1 MLAAACGQ
9 ILGLDNIDYEAGDGG
24 TTSAPVSD
32 ATTAEDA
39 LGSPVGADGSAADQS
54 IGDDAP
60 GTSSDAGTEAGD
72 ALVPPVTIASAPG
85 TWGAALGVAVD
96 LTRVY
101 WVTSEGYVLSA
112 PKDGGPTTTIA
123 TGQSEPLDV
132 AMLGSTLYWSVV
144 PPGTGPQCMVETA
157 STAGGGADAA
167 VTCICTAAVTTVR
180 MTLGAGSVVFLA
192 KGTGASVNNE
202 YVGFSSA
209 GGFTNVQTQGP
220 SSAITATTTQGFLG
234 NGNGFHIDEL
244 GFPALTYGSAECTS
258 SCGGT
263 TIVDMALDAAEQ
275 NILWVTQGGG
285 VHTIPI
291 HVNGAVGA
299 QFVVLPATP
308 QRMAR
313 DASYIYVTAGSSS
326 VYAVPIAQAPDAGTF
341 LTLANSETSPFGIA
355 VDDTNLYWG
364 NADGTIRRTS
374 VPTPP

>member
-1 MLAAACGQ
+1 MLSAACGQ
-9 ILGLDNIDYEAGDGG
+9 ILGLDDIDYEPGDGG
-24 TTSAPVSD
+24 KPSGPSD
-32 ATTAEDA
+32 ATTGDA
-39 LGSPVGADGSAADQS
+39 LGLPDGADASRGDAPL
-54 IGDDAP
+54 GDDAP
-60 GTSSDAGTEAGD
+60 DAAD
-72 ALVPPVTIASAPG
+72 ALPPPVTIASPPT
-85 TWGAALGVAVD
+85 TWGAALGMAVD
-96 LTRVY
+96 DTRVY
-101 WVTSEGYVLSA
+101 WVTADGYVLSA
-112 PKDGGPTTTIA
+112 PKGGGPTTTIA

-132 AMLGSTLYWSVV
+132 ALLGTTLYWSVV

-167 VTCICTAAVTTVR
+167 VTCICSAAVTTVR

-234 NGNGFHIDEL
+234 NGNGFHIDEV
-244 GFPALTYGSAECTS
+244 GFPGLTFGPAECTT

-263 TIVDMALDAAEQ
+263 TILDMALDAEEQ

-291 HVNGAVGA
+291 HVSGGTGA
-299 QFVVLPATP
+299 QLVVLPATP

-313 DASYIYVTAGSSS
+313 DANYIYVTAGMSS
-326 VYAVPIAQAPDAGTF
+326 VYAVPIAQAPDAGVF
-341 LTLANSETSPFGIA
+341 LTLSSDETSPFGIA
-355 VDDTNLYWG
+355 VDDTSVYWG

-374 VPTPP
+374 VPPTP